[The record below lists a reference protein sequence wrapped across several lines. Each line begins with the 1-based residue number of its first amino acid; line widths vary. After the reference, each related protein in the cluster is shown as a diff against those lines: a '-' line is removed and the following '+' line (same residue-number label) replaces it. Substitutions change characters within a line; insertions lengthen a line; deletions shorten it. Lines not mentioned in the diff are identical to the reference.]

1 MNHRDQLKR
10 PNACIILCLLFYI
23 LSMGLTGCDLVPD
36 IVKEQYLGR
45 GKIDPS
51 VLKDR
56 MVWEKDQAE
65 MVLIPAGGFQMGD
78 ADLYPEAD
86 LEIEGQSG
94 EKPPRPVHPV
104 ELDAF
109 YMDVHEVTVAQY
121 KTFAAATGRTVRTSG
136 QGIELSRLSPTDR
149 HPIVFVTWYEA
160 EAYAE
165 WTGKRIP
172 TEAEWEYAARGG
184 LKGKQYPWGDNP
196 PDGTQCNFGDRNMFS
211 ILEYVGYDPVY
222 QIRNL
227 VTRATNVGDFERN
240 LILGLLDSPNG
251 LQLLLKNGDQFR
263 QSDDDRLRAFYIDDG
278 HDVLAPV
285 GSYLPNGYGLHDMS
299 GNAIEWIADWFQRDY
314 YTVSPIKN
322 PKGPDNGTYKVIRG
336 GTYLHG
342 ATEQHVS
349 RRDFRRPDSDISYA
363 ISFRCVVDVDRAL
376 DNMANVAPPLARD

>member
-1 MNHRDQLKR
+1 MKNRDQLRR
-10 PNACIILCLLFYI
+10 PDACIILCLLFYI
-23 LSMGLTGCDLVPD
+23 LSMGLAGCDLVPD
-36 IVKEQYLGR
+36 VVKEQYLGR
-45 GKIDPS
+45 GKIDPAI
-51 VLKDR
+51 LKDR
-56 MVWEKDQAE
+56 MVWEKDQVE
-65 MVLIPAGGFQMGD
+65 MVLIPAGRFQMGD
-78 ADLYPEAD
+78 ADLYPEAN
-86 LEIEGQSG
+86 LEVEGQSG

-109 YMDVHEVTVAQY
+109 YIDVHEVTVGQY

-136 QGIELSRLSPTDR
+136 QGVELSRLSPTDR
-149 HPIVFVTWYEA
+149 HPIIFVTWYEA

-165 WTGKRIP
+165 WAGKRIP

-184 LKGKQYPWGDNP
+184 LEGKEYPWGDNP

-285 GSYLPNGYGLHDMS
+285 SSYLPNGYGLHDMA
-299 GNAIEWIADWFQRDY
+299 GNPVR
-314 YTVSPIKN
+314 
-322 PKGPDNGTYKVIRG
+322 
-336 GTYLHG
+336 
-342 ATEQHVS
+342 
-349 RRDFRRPDSDISYA
+349 
-363 ISFRCVVDVDRAL
+363 
-376 DNMANVAPPLARD
+376 